1 MFLTKLFQSKIV
13 FGESGGGGGGG
24 GGSSS
29 KSSAP
34 KSSPRPKARPAPK
47 PKPKKSGGRNL
58 DADNFAGS
66 NYAPTKNAGTSKA
79 KQEKYSH
86 STDNDDRMQIPV
98 KTGTDTK
105 NSGGRNLAADM
116 FAGSGYAP
124 TKDAGTSKARQVT
137 YTSAT
142 DRADRKEV
150 PVTGATTSFNS
161 KSSVSAKDLIDGNV
175 SEYKSKTGKGGLIVS
190 RGTTLDQA
198 PQVDAT
204 SGGKTNSE
212 VYDSTD
218 VRSPST
224 TTPVITG
231 DGGGGSSAPVTAP
244 ETIAPKDGV
253 GGGRDGGKARKSKA
267 SKTNEDKIAVKRKS
281 MGISRYQTVRSNPM
295 AINKRKA

>member
-47 PKPKKSGGRNL
+47 PVAKKSSGRNL
-58 DADNFAGS
+58 D
-66 NYAPTKNAGTSKA
+66 
-79 KQEKYSH
+79 
-86 STDNDDRMQIPV
+86 
-98 KTGTDTK
+98 
-105 NSGGRNLAADM
+105 ADM

-124 TKDAGTSKARQVT
+124 TKNAGTAKARQVT
-137 YTSAT
+137 YTHAT
-142 DRADRKEV
+142 DRDDRREV

-175 SEYKSKTGKGGLIVS
+175 SEYKSKTGGGSLVVS
-190 RGTTLDQA
+190 RGTTLAQA

-204 SGGKTNSE
+204 SGGRTNQE
-212 VYDSTD
+212 VYSSTD
-218 VRSPST
+218 VRAPTT
-224 TTPVITG
+224 TTPVTTG
-231 DGGGGSSAPVTAP
+231 GGGGSSAPVTAP
-244 ETIAPKDGV
+244 ETIDPKDGV

-267 SKTNEDKIAVKRKS
+267 SKTSEDKIAVKRKAT
-281 MGISRYQTVRSNPM
+281 GVGRYQTGPSGPKARGKSAAKANPM
-295 AINKRKA
+295 AISKRKA

>member
-47 PKPKKSGGRNL
+47 PKKSSGRNL
-58 DADNFAGS
+58 DADMFAGS
-66 NYAPTKNAGTSKA
+66 SYAPTKNAGTSKA
-79 KQEKYSH
+79 KQ
-86 STDNDDRMQIPV
+86 
-98 KTGTDTK
+98 
-105 NSGGRNLAADM
+105 
-116 FAGSGYAP
+116 
-124 TKDAGTSKARQVT
+124 VT
-137 YTSAT
+137 YTHAT
-142 DRADRKEV
+142 DRDDRRQV
-150 PVTGATTSFNS
+150 PVTGSTTSFNS
-161 KSSVSAKDLIDGNV
+161 KSSVSAKDLADGNV
-175 SEYKSKTGKGGLIVS
+175 SEYKAKTGGGGLIVS

-218 VRSPST
+218 VRAPT
-224 TTPVITG
+224 TAAPVTTG
-231 DGGGGSSAPVTAP
+231 DGGSSAPVTAP
-244 ETIAPKDGV
+244 QTIDPKDGV

-281 MGISRYQTVRSNPM
+281 MGISRYQTARSNPM

>member
-13 FGESGGGGGGG
+13 FGGNGGGGGGG

-47 PKPKKSGGRNL
+47 PQAKKSSGRNL

-66 NYAPTKNAGTSKA
+66 GYAPTKNAGTSKA
-79 KQEKYSH
+79 KQ
-86 STDNDDRMQIPV
+86 
-98 KTGTDTK
+98 
-105 NSGGRNLAADM
+105 
-116 FAGSGYAP
+116 
-124 TKDAGTSKARQVT
+124 VT
-137 YTSAT
+137 YTHAT
-142 DRADRKEV
+142 DRDDRRQV

-161 KSSVSAKDLIDGNV
+161 KSSVSAKDLADGNV
-175 SEYKSKTGKGGLIVS
+175 SEYKSKTGGGGVIVS

-198 PQVDAT
+198 PKVDAT

-212 VYDSTD
+212 VYDTTD
-218 VRSPST
+218 VRAPT
-224 TTPVITG
+224 TTAPVTTG
-231 DGGGGSSAPVTAP
+231 GGGGGSSAPVTAP
-244 ETIAPKDGV
+244 QTIDPKDGV

-281 MGISRYQTVRSNPM
+281 MGISRYQTARSNPM

>member
-47 PKPKKSGGRNL
+47 PTPKKSGGRNL
-58 DADNFAGS
+58 DADMFAGS
-66 NYAPTKNAGTSKA
+66 SYATTKNAGTSKA
-79 KQEKYSH
+79 KQ
-86 STDNDDRMQIPV
+86 
-98 KTGTDTK
+98 
-105 NSGGRNLAADM
+105 
-116 FAGSGYAP
+116 
-124 TKDAGTSKARQVT
+124 VT
-137 YTSAT
+137 YTHAT
-142 DRADRKEV
+142 DRDDRKEV

-161 KSSVSAKDLIDGNV
+161 KSSVSAKDLADGNV
-175 SEYKSKTGKGGLIVS
+175 SEYKSKTGGGSLIVS

-204 SGGKTNSE
+204 SGGKTNRE
-212 VYDSTD
+212 VYNSTD
-218 VRSPST
+218 VRAPT
-224 TTPVITG
+224 TTTTVTN
-231 DGGGGSSAPVTAP
+231 GGGSSAPVTAP
-244 ETIAPKDGV
+244 ETIAAKDGV

-281 MGISRYQTVRSNPM
+281 MGISRYQTVSSNPM

>member
-13 FGESGGGGGGG
+13 FGGNGGGGGGG

-47 PKPKKSGGRNL
+47 PQAKKSSGRNL

-66 NYAPTKNAGTSKA
+66 GYAPTKNAGTSKA
-79 KQEKYSH
+79 KQ
-86 STDNDDRMQIPV
+86 
-98 KTGTDTK
+98 
-105 NSGGRNLAADM
+105 
-116 FAGSGYAP
+116 
-124 TKDAGTSKARQVT
+124 VT
-137 YTSAT
+137 YTHAT
-142 DRADRKEV
+142 DRDDRRQV

-161 KSSVSAKDLIDGNV
+161 KSSVSAKDLADGNV
-175 SEYKSKTGKGGLIVS
+175 SEYKSKTGGGGVIVS

-198 PQVDAT
+198 PKVDAT

-212 VYDSTD
+212 VYDTTD
-218 VRSPST
+218 VRAPT
-224 TTPVITG
+224 TTAPVTTG
-231 DGGGGSSAPVTAP
+231 GGGGSSAPVTAP
-244 ETIAPKDGV
+244 QTIDPKDGV

-281 MGISRYQTVRSNPM
+281 MGISRYQTARSNPM

>member
-13 FGESGGGGGGG
+13 FGGNGGGGGGG

-47 PKPKKSGGRNL
+47 PQAKKSSGRNL

-66 NYAPTKNAGTSKA
+66 GYAPTKNAGTSKA
-79 KQEKYSH
+79 KQ
-86 STDNDDRMQIPV
+86 
-98 KTGTDTK
+98 
-105 NSGGRNLAADM
+105 
-116 FAGSGYAP
+116 
-124 TKDAGTSKARQVT
+124 VT
-137 YTSAT
+137 YTHAT
-142 DRADRKEV
+142 DRDDRRQV

-161 KSSVSAKDLIDGNV
+161 KSSVSAKDLADGNV
-175 SEYKSKTGKGGLIVS
+175 SEYKSKTGGGGLIVS

-198 PQVDAT
+198 PKVDAT

-212 VYDSTD
+212 VYDTTD
-218 VRSPST
+218 VRAPAT
-224 TTPVITG
+224 TAPVTTG
-231 DGGGGSSAPVTAP
+231 GGGGGSSAPVTAP
-244 ETIAPKDGV
+244 QTIDPKDGV

-281 MGISRYQTVRSNPM
+281 MGISRYQTARSNPM

>member
-1 MFLTKLFQSKIV
+1 MFLIKLIKPQIAFNK
-13 FGESGGGGGGG
+13 GGGGGG

-47 PKPKKSGGRNL
+47 PKKSGGRNL
-58 DADNFAGS
+58 D
-66 NYAPTKNAGTSKA
+66 
-79 KQEKYSH
+79 
-86 STDNDDRMQIPV
+86 
-98 KTGTDTK
+98 
-105 NSGGRNLAADM
+105 ADM

-137 YTSAT
+137 YTHAT
-142 DRADRKEV
+142 DRDDRKEV

-175 SEYKSKTGKGGLIVS
+175 SEYKSKTGSGSLVVS

-218 VRSPST
+218 VRAPT
-224 TTPVITG
+224 TKTPVTTG
-231 DGGGGSSAPVTAP
+231 GGGGGSSAPVTAP
-244 ETIAPKDGV
+244 ETIDPKDGV

-267 SKTNEDKIAVKRKS
+267 SKTNEDKIAVKRKAA
-281 MGISRYQTVRSNPM
+281 GVGRYQTGPSGPKARGKSAAKANPM
-295 AINKRKA
+295 AISKRKA

>member
-13 FGESGGGGGGG
+13 FGGNGGGGGGG

-47 PKPKKSGGRNL
+47 PQAKKSSGRNL

-66 NYAPTKNAGTSKA
+66 GYAPTKNAGTSKA
-79 KQEKYSH
+79 KQ
-86 STDNDDRMQIPV
+86 
-98 KTGTDTK
+98 
-105 NSGGRNLAADM
+105 
-116 FAGSGYAP
+116 
-124 TKDAGTSKARQVT
+124 VT
-137 YTSAT
+137 YTHAT
-142 DRADRKEV
+142 DRDDRREV

-161 KSSVSAKDLIDGNV
+161 KSSVSAKDLADGNV
-175 SEYKSKTGKGGLIVS
+175 SEYKSKTGGGGVIVS

-198 PQVDAT
+198 PKVDAT

-212 VYDSTD
+212 VYDTTD
-218 VRSPST
+218 VRAPT
-224 TTPVITG
+224 TTAPVTTG
-231 DGGGGSSAPVTAP
+231 GGGGGGSSAPVTAP
-244 ETIAPKDGV
+244 QTIDPKDGV

-281 MGISRYQTVRSNPM
+281 MGISRYQTARSNPM

>member
-13 FGESGGGGGGG
+13 FGGDGGGGGGG

-29 KSSAP
+29 KS
-34 KSSPRPKARPAPK
+34 KSKPAPK
-47 PKPKKSGGRNL
+47 PQAKKSSGRNL

-66 NYAPTKNAGTSKA
+66 SYAPTKNAGTSKA
-79 KQEKYSH
+79 KQ
-86 STDNDDRMQIPV
+86 
-98 KTGTDTK
+98 
-105 NSGGRNLAADM
+105 
-116 FAGSGYAP
+116 
-124 TKDAGTSKARQVT
+124 VT
-137 YTSAT
+137 YTHAT
-142 DRADRKEV
+142 DRDDRRQV
-150 PVTGATTSFNS
+150 PVTGSTTSFNS
-161 KSSVSAKDLIDGNV
+161 KSSVSAKDLADGNV
-175 SEYKSKTGKGGLIVS
+175 SEYKAKTGGGGLIVS

-218 VRSPST
+218 VRAPT
-224 TTPVITG
+224 TTAPVTTG
-231 DGGGGSSAPVTAP
+231 GGGGSSAPVTAP
-244 ETIAPKDGV
+244 QTIDAKDGV

-281 MGISRYQTVRSNPM
+281 MGISRYQTARSNPM

>member
-13 FGESGGGGGGG
+13 FGGNGGGGGGG

-47 PKPKKSGGRNL
+47 PQAKKSSGRNL

-66 NYAPTKNAGTSKA
+66 GYAPTKNAGTSKA
-79 KQEKYSH
+79 KQ
-86 STDNDDRMQIPV
+86 
-98 KTGTDTK
+98 
-105 NSGGRNLAADM
+105 
-116 FAGSGYAP
+116 
-124 TKDAGTSKARQVT
+124 VT
-137 YTSAT
+137 YTHAT
-142 DRADRKEV
+142 DRDDRRQV

-161 KSSVSAKDLIDGNV
+161 KSSVSAKDLADGNV
-175 SEYKSKTGKGGLIVS
+175 SEYKSKTGGGGVIVS

-198 PQVDAT
+198 PKVDAT

-212 VYDSTD
+212 VYDTTD
-218 VRSPST
+218 VRAPT
-224 TTPVITG
+224 TTAPVTTG
-231 DGGGGSSAPVTAP
+231 GGGGGSSAPVTAP
-244 ETIAPKDGV
+244 QTIDPKDGV

-267 SKTNEDKIAVKRKS
+267 SKTSEDKIAVKRKS
-281 MGISRYQTVRSNPM
+281 MGISRYQTARSNPM

>member
-1 MFLTKLFQSKIV
+1 MFLIKLIKPQIAFNK
-13 FGESGGGGGGG
+13 GGGGGG

-29 KSSAP
+29 KSSKP
-34 KSSPRPKARPAPK
+34 KPAPK
-47 PKPKKSGGRNL
+47 PKPKKTGGRNL
-58 DADNFAGS
+58 DADN
-66 NYAPTKNAGTSKA
+66 
-79 KQEKYSH
+79 
-86 STDNDDRMQIPV
+86 
-98 KTGTDTK
+98 
-105 NSGGRNLAADM
+105 

-161 KSSVSAKDLIDGNV
+161 KSSVSAKDLADGNV
-175 SEYKSKTGKGGLIVS
+175 SEYKAKTGGGGLIVS

-204 SGGKTNSE
+204 SGGKTNRE

-218 VRSPST
+218 VRAPT
-224 TTPVITG
+224 TTTTVTN
-231 DGGGGSSAPVTAP
+231 GGGSSAPVTAP

>member
-1 MFLTKLFQSKIV
+1 MFLIKLIKPQIAFNK
-13 FGESGGGGGGG
+13 GGGGGG

-47 PKPKKSGGRNL
+47 PKAKKSGGRNL

-66 NYAPTKNAGTSKA
+66 GYAPTKNAGTSKA
-79 KQEKYSH
+79 
-86 STDNDDRMQIPV
+86 
-98 KTGTDTK
+98 
-105 NSGGRNLAADM
+105 
-116 FAGSGYAP
+116 
-124 TKDAGTSKARQVT
+124 RQVT
-137 YTSAT
+137 YTHAT
-142 DRADRKEV
+142 DRDDRRQV

-175 SEYKSKTGKGGLIVS
+175 SEYKSKTGKGGVIVS

-204 SGGKTNSE
+204 SGGKTNRE

-218 VRSPST
+218 VRAPIT
-224 TTPVITG
+224 TTTTVTN
-231 DGGGGSSAPVTAP
+231 GGGSSAPVTAP

-253 GGGRDGGKARKSKA
+253 GGGRDGVAARKSKA

-281 MGISRYQTVRSNPM
+281 MGISRYQTVSSNPM